1 MQVLQTFWITSHWFV
16 INLILIS
23 GENIYFLWRN
33 PSLPNMRIA
42 SDLYGR
48 IDDTI
53 WKKNITK
60 TFQEKDIFQIGGKV
74 AIKTNEFNLIKE
86 NTFLDWWSQLIKCV
100 QPSGSFLLLKV
111 MASVRKSKNLRIF
124 SEKSKSSNNLSS
136 TILGNVRWR
145 EIKDTFQDFSS
156 QDLIFSK
163 TTPHL
168 YSASVA
174 LLFSSDYTI
183 LNLNKVFT

>member
-1 MQVLQTFWITSHWFV
+1 MTFAAE
-16 INLILIS
+16 LMEEYY
-23 GENIYFLWRN
+23 ENISRERYFPNWGKSEGRWLICI
-33 PSLPNMRIA
+33 SL
-42 SDLYGR
+42 
-48 IDDTI
+48 
-53 WKKNITK
+53 
-60 TFQEKDIFQIGGKV
+60 QV

-111 MASVRKSKNLRIF
+111 LASVRKSKNLRIF

-156 QDLIFSK
+156 QDLIFRR
-163 TTPHL
+163 PL
-168 YSASVA
+168 PIY
-174 LLFSSDYTI
+174 I
-183 LNLNKVFT
+183 LHP

>member
-1 MQVLQTFWITSHWFV
+1 MANLHFTSSCGQNKWFQF
-16 INLILIS
+16 
-23 GENIYFLWRN
+23 EN
-33 PSLPNMRIA
+33 P
-42 SDLYGR
+42 
-48 IDDTI
+48 
-53 WKKNITK
+53 
-60 TFQEKDIFQIGGKV
+60 
-74 AIKTNEFNLIKE
+74 
-86 NTFLDWWSQLIKCV
+86 FLDWWSQLIKCV

-163 TTPHL
+163 TPPHL

-183 LNLNKVFT
+183 LNLKKVFT